1 MRRARDRIIRYLP
14 AVIAGVAG
22 IGLWE
27 AVIRG
32 LDVRAFILPAPSSII
47 RALVANWDAGYQI
60 FPAAQ
65 VTLQE
70 AAGGLVAG
78 ALLGLL
84 IAFAVARF
92 PTARDI
98 ALPIGIA
105 VNAIP
110 IVAFAPIANHW
121 FGAQSPN
128 SKMAISAALVFFPI
142 MINVLRGLTQVDA
155 SALELM
161 RSYAADEMTVLRK
174 LRIPN
179 ALPFFLTGL
188 KIGTTLSL
196 IGAVVGEYFGGLN
209 VALGRV
215 VVESASTLSFEVT
228 WAAIL
233 VVSVTGI
240 VMYLVVAAAERVLIP
255 WHPSVRG
262 EQVA

>member
-1 MRRARDRIIRYLP
+1 MRQTRARIIRYLP
-14 AVIAGVAG
+14 AIVVL
-22 IGLWE
+22 IGTIGAWE
-27 AVIRG
+27 AVIQG
-32 LDVRAFILPAPSSII
+32 LDVRAFILPAPSSIA
-47 RALVANWDAGYQI
+47 RALVANWDAGYHI

-65 VTLQE
+65 ATLQE
-70 AAGGLVAG
+70 AAGGLIGG

-84 IAFAVARF
+84 IAFVVARY
-92 PTARDI
+92 PGARDVV
-98 ALPIGIA
+98 LPIGIA

-121 FGAQSPN
+121 FGSQSVY
-128 SKMAISAALVFFPI
+128 SKMAISGALVFFPI
-142 MINVLRGLTQVDA
+142 MINVLRGLTQVEA

-161 RSYAADEMTVLRK
+161 RSYAAGEMTVLRK
-174 LRIPN
+174 VRIPN
-179 ALPFFLTGL
+179 ALPYFLTGL
-188 KIGTTLSL
+188 KIGATLSL

-215 VVESASTLSFEVT
+215 VVESASTLAFEVT

-240 VMYLVVAAAERVLIP
+240 GMYLAVAVLERLLIP

-262 EQVA
+262 ERAA